1 MPPVLMQ
8 IAKYFVAR
16 EVKELIPVV
25 SFVLA
30 LLEVQ
35 AAACGLDGV
44 RLDPG

>member
-30 LLEVQ
+30 LLEV
-35 AAACGLDGV
+35 LDGV